1 MTVKA
6 WKSCEK
12 STMNYEEIIFE
23 SWYFFEMIVEIN
35 FFFSLHVLHY
45 VPCSRSTMR
54 KIKHLPR
61 VQPPAK
67 FVHEFGPLVSPTF
80 RVDEDYQ
87 GLQEWGGNGLD
98 NKWTILF
105 LGFFPFYRGPPLF
118 SQRWFERPL
127 KKSIRFHNLSH
138 LIKKNL
144 NIWFMYILR
153 AFRHFLKISDLLLKW
168 ILQYNL
174 FIDNL

>member
-1 MTVKA
+1 MTAKA

-12 STMNYEEIIFE
+12 STTNYEKIIFE
-23 SWYFFEMIVEIN
+23 SHDTVLRWLLKLI
-35 FFFSLHVLHY
+35 FFSLHVLHY

-127 KKSIRFHNLSH
+127 KKSIRFHNLSN
-138 LIKKNL
+138 LIKKYL
-144 NIWFMYILR
+144 NISFMYILKT
-153 AFRHFLKISDLLLKW
+153 FRHFLNIYQFVIKMYITV
-168 ILQYNL
+168 
-174 FIDNL
+174 